1 MQLNEMSRIAG
12 RQRYSSPVMQERRR
26 RILAEA
32 RALLAEAGEPGFN
45 IRELSRRAGVSS
57 RPLSHA
63 FGGRDGILGP
73 AIAEHIAALRE
84 EWAANPLGGDIDSIL
99 ADYDTVAVELERH
112 SASNLLLVA
121 LIFSVHP
128 IATTPA
134 RIR

>member
-57 RPLSHA
+57 RTLYHA
-63 FGGRDGILGP
+63 FGGRDGILGH
-73 AIAEHIAALRE
+73 AIAEPTQALRE
-84 EWAANPLGGDIDSIL
+84 EWGDTPLGGEIDSHL
-99 ADYDTVAVELERH
+99 DKLDTVA
-112 SASNLLLVA
+112 
-121 LIFSVHP
+121 
-128 IATTPA
+128 
-134 RIR
+134 

>member
-57 RPLSHA
+57 RTLSHA
-63 FGGRDGILGP
+63 FGGRDGILRH
-73 AIAEHIAALRE
+73 AIAEPIEALRE
-84 EWAANPLGGDIDSIL
+84 EWAAHRLGGDIYSIL
-99 ADYDTVAVELERH
+99 ADLDR
-112 SASNLLLVA
+112 N
-121 LIFSVHP
+121 SVVWGK
-128 IATTPA
+128 T
-134 RIR
+134 

>member
-57 RPLSHA
+57 RTLYHA
-63 FGGRDGILGP
+63 FGGRDGILGH
-73 AIAEHIAALRE
+73 AIAEHIERSE
-84 EWAANPLGGDIDSIL
+84 EHTSELQSLMRIS
-99 ADYDTVAVELERH
+99 YAVFCLKKKTKKTKH
-112 SASNLLLVA
+112 K
-121 LIFSVHP
+121 
-128 IATTPA
+128 
-134 RIR
+134 